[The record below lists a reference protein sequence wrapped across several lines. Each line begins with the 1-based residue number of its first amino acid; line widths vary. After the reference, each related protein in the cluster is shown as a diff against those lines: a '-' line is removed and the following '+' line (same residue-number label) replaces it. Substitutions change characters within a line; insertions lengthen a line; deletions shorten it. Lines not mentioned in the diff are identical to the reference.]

1 MDTFRVTKMVLT
13 IFPLVCAYPRFKEA
27 IPNGD
32 NVPHPCNA
40 STTWEGVGHTNP
52 AGGGKRNQFGLDFK
66 AAGMLWTEELCR
78 KDSDSDGRTN
88 GEELGDPNCTW
99 RPGVGQQAPTA
110 LGITNPGIC
119 EPRGSPNCDAYNK
132 AFPGTS
138 LDCQQA
144 NTRCT
149 ALDQKDIQK
158 MNINFPM
165 TSVPTEETTYHCMLV
180 DFPAGDHHLVATTPS
195 VDNVNI
201 VHHMILWGCTFPED
215 IDMTEINKRK
225 GMVYRCEM
233 TPDRHCQQLLGTWT
247 YGHQGDCFKGD
258 AGFRIGRKGTRI
270 AALQIHYNNPEELTG
285 ETDQSGMAIYYTTK
299 LRAHDASMFVVGQ
312 EYLDIPPYSRGV
324 TFEHTCPSQ
333 CTSEMFKEPIYITRA
348 ANHMHYLGVG
358 QSITVYRNGSKVF
371 DLSNDDEYH
380 YDRPTF
386 YHYNPPI
393 KVMPG
398 DEIVTKCNYTSNR
411 NTSAS
416 YGAGTNDEM
425 CYGFITYFPVQKFQN
440 TICIA
445 WKGIQRC
452 KRKLDKFKG
461 IYDGCNWRQFLSK
474 SGLFLRE
481 LLSNE
486 TCGNYLHDGVCTEKC
501 IAESRDFLANPCLQG
516 DLGEWMFSRT
526 PSAKSLFPIL
536 QECSRSN
543 GVNSL
548 NEVNKMSILLSFV
561 VLQLIY

>member
-1 MDTFRVTKMVLT
+1 MDRWYST
-13 IFPLVCAYPRFKEA
+13 
-27 IPNGD
+27 
-32 NVPHPCNA
+32 A
-40 STTWEGVGHTNP
+40 STRSISV
-52 AGGGKRNQFGLDFK
+52 KFK
-66 AAGMLWTEELCR
+66 QKIREVARHLIDIHIKTRTCTAFSEYQRQHWLSPDNTSTSNKKLWTEELCR

-149 ALDQKDIQK
+149 ALDQK
-158 MNINFPM
+158 
-165 TSVPTEETTYHCMLV
+165 
-180 DFPAGDHHLVATTPS
+180 AGDHHLVATTPS

-201 VHHMILWGCTFPED
+201 VHHMILWGCTFP
-215 IDMTEINKRK
+215 

-333 CTSEMFKEPIYITRA
+333 CTSEI
-348 ANHMHYLGVG
+348 
-358 QSITVYRNGSKVF
+358 
-371 DLSNDDEYH
+371 
-380 YDRPTF
+380 
-386 YHYNPPI
+386 YNPPI

>member
-1 MDTFRVTKMVLT
+1 MSQ
-13 IFPLVCAYPRFKEA
+13 I
-27 IPNGD
+27 
-32 NVPHPCNA
+32 
-40 STTWEGVGHTNP
+40 
-52 AGGGKRNQFGLDFK
+52 
-66 AAGMLWTEELCR
+66 WTEELCR

-88 GEELGDPNCTW
+88 GEELGDPHCTW
-99 RPGVGQQAPTA
+99 RSGVGQKAPTA

-119 EPRGSPNCDAYNK
+119 EPLDSPKCVAYNK
-132 AFPGTS
+132 AFTGNS
-138 LDCQQA
+138 LDCEQ
-144 NTRCT
+144 TYERCP
-149 ALDQKDIQK
+149 ALDHKDIQK
-158 MNINFPM
+158 MDINFPM

-195 VDNVNI
+195 VDNVDIVHHMILWGCTFPGKSCLDTSKLPPLVATSPSVDNVNI
-201 VHHMILWGCTFPED
+201 VHHMILWGCTFPG
-215 IDMTEINKRK
+215 R
-225 GMVYRCEM
+225 VYRCEM

-247 YGHQGDCFKGD
+247 YGHRGDCFKGD

-333 CTSEMFKEPIYITRA
+333 CTSEI
-348 ANHMHYLGVG
+348 
-358 QSITVYRNGSKVF
+358 
-371 DLSNDDEYH
+371 
-380 YDRPTF
+380 
-386 YHYNPPI
+386 YNPPI

-461 IYDGCNWRQFLSK
+461 IYNGCNWRQFLSK

-543 GVNSL
+543 GIKSL
-548 NEVNKMSILLSFV
+548 NE
-561 VLQLIY
+561 